1 MLAIVIADLA
11 PGAAILFTVLM
22 AGLIVFQL
30 ALIVGAPL
38 GHFAWGGQDRVLPV
52 QKRLGSAISIG
63 LYLVFAVLVLQRA
76 GLATVLPWPG
86 AVFVATWVLAG
97 YFALGIVLNAVSR
110 SRPERLTMAPLSAV
124 LTALTVIV
132 ALS

>member
-1 MLAIVIADLA
+1 MIAELAPTAAIV
-11 PGAAILFTVLM
+11 FTVLM
-22 AGLIVFQL
+22 AGLIIFQV
-30 ALIVGAPL
+30 ALIAGAPL

-63 LYLVFAVLVLQRA
+63 LYLIFAVLVLQRA
-76 GLATVLPWPG
+76 GLANVLPWPG
-86 AVFVATWVLAG
+86 VVFVATWVLAG

-124 LTALTVIV
+124 LTVLTVIV

>member
-1 MLAIVIADLA
+1 MIADLA

-76 GLATVLPWPG
+76 DLATVLPWPG

-124 LTALTVIV
+124 LTVLTVIV